1 MLRLRA
7 GCRWHP
13 PRGVL
18 TWEPSAAVI
27 RNRDAVPAPVLP
39 PAPSIC
45 HRGLVAEE
53 QALGLRGCA
62 GGLPPARRARRK
74 LAEGRQSE
82 ETQESLRRFPP
93 CPLPPR
99 QQS

>member
-7 GCRWHP
+7 GCRRHP

-18 TWEPSAAVI
+18 TWEPSAAAI
-27 RNRDAVPAPVLP
+27 RNRDALPAPVLP
-39 PAPSIC
+39 SAPSIC
-45 HRGLVAEE
+45 RRVPAAEE
-53 QALGLRGCA
+53 QALELRGCA

-82 ETQESLRRFPP
+82 ETQESLRRLPP
-93 CPLPPR
+93 CPLRPR